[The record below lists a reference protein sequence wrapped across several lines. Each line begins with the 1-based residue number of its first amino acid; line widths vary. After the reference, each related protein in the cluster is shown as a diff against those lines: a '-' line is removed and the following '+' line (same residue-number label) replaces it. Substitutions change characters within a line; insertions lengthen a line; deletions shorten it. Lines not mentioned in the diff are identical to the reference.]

1 MPTHTQLVRGARPD
15 RTLGKGYYMDSRNF
29 ELNKEDANK
38 RRSALNTLLADFDV
52 PARRISE
59 LTPANLHWL
68 KRNIAI
74 NNGSNPMLFVVQ
86 DLLSWLVR
94 WENKKSREVS
104 Q

>member
-1 MPTHTQLVRGARPD
+1 
-15 RTLGKGYYMDSRNF
+15 MDSRNF